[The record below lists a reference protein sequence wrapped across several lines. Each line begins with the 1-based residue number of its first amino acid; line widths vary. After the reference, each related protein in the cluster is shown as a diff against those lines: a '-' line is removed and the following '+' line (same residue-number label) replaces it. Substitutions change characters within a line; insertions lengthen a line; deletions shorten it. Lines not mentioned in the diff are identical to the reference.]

1 MAVSFGSKRFVVR
14 GAADVGMHGP
24 RARRGGLAVQR
35 QTVQAVFEDRLD
47 VAIGP
52 RAGGERTGARGVEPR
67 REPAER
73 HELRELLGDTTFW
86 AGIRR
91 YTTEHF
97 GRSVTTEDFRAA
109 MEQASGTDLGAFF
122 DRWVYK

>member
-1 MAVSFGSKRFVVR
+1 VDRVLVE
-14 GAADVGMHGP
+14 
-24 RARRGGLAVQR
+24 RRIRHVYGR
-35 QTVQAVFEDRLD
+35 RL
-47 VAIGP
+47 
-52 RAGGERTGARGVEPR
+52 
-67 REPAER
+67 
-73 HELRELLGDTTFW
+73 HQLRELLGDTTFW